1 MPGCCREEETET
13 LNTYMLTN
21 RPALYEKNETSIC
34 VTNTQLREWSTAAV
48 GRICLWTRA
57 LFRFLW
63 LFPLLS
69 AYIVYQRV

>member
-13 LNTYMLTN
+13 LNTHMLTD
-21 RPALYEKNETSIC
+21 RPVLYEKNETSIR
-34 VTNTQLREWSTAAV
+34 VTNTQLREWSTAAAR
-48 GRICLWTRA
+48 RICLWTHA

-69 AYIVYQRV
+69 VYIVYQRV